1 MYTRLIPGLLLM
13 SACSSGTQSGG
24 TPAPSPDAIS
34 AAAAGVTAEGAASC
48 TVPTGTQILSNQFT
62 SSGERVT
69 VMLVRGCLY
78 HAETN
83 QAGIQLVIEPRMPGT
98 QRPYVAPLMGGA
110 GVTGGQIFEIR
121 PRADGEFYVRATG
134 MRAGQPVT
142 LTITSR
148 GATEPPKE

>member
-1 MYTRLIPGLLLM
+1 MRTRLIPGLLLLA
-13 SACSSGTQSGG
+13 ACSSGTQSGG
-24 TPAPSPDAIS
+24 TPTPTTDAAA

-48 TVPTGTQILSNQFT
+48 TVPVGTRILNYQFSN
-62 SSGERVT
+62 SGERVT
-69 VMLVRGCLY
+69 VNLVRGCLY

-121 PRADGEFYVRATG
+121 PRADGEFYVKATG
-134 MRAGQPVT
+134 MRGGQPVT
-142 LTITSR
+142 LTITGR

>member
-1 MYTRLIPGLLLM
+1 MRIRFIPGLLLLA
-13 SACSSGTQSGG
+13 ACSSGTQSGG
-24 TPAPSPDAIS
+24 AATPAPDGAA
-34 AAAAGVTAEGAASC
+34 AAAAGVTAEGAAGC
-48 TVPTGTQILSNQFT
+48 TVPAGTQILNNQFS

-69 VMLVRGCLY
+69 IVLARGCLY

-134 MRAGQPVT
+134 VRAGQPVT
-142 LTITSR
+142 LTITGR
-148 GATEPPKE
+148 GATEPPKD

>member
-1 MYTRLIPGLLLM
+1 MRTRLIPGVLLLA
-13 SACSSGTQSGG
+13 ACSSGTQSGG
-24 TPAPSPDAIS
+24 APPPAPNGVS

-48 TVPTGTQILSNQFT
+48 AVPVGTQILNNQFS

-69 VMLVRGCLY
+69 VNLVRGCLY
-78 HAETN
+78 HAETD

-98 QRPYVAPLMGGA
+98 QRPYVAPLMGGG
-110 GVTGGQIFEIR
+110 GVTGGQTFEIR

-142 LTITSR
+142 LTITAR

>member
-1 MYTRLIPGLLLM
+1 MRTRLFPALLVLA
-13 SACSSGTQSGG
+13 ACGSGAQSGG
-24 TPAPSPDAIS
+24 TPAPTPEAAA

-48 TVPTGTQILSNQFT
+48 TVPAGTQVLNYQFS
-62 SSGERVT
+62 SSGERAT
-69 VMLVRGCLY
+69 VMLIRGCLY

-83 QAGIQLVIEPRMPGT
+83 QSGIQLVIEPRMPGT

-121 PRADGEFYVRATG
+121 PRSDGEFYVRATG
-134 MRAGQPVT
+134 MRAAQPVT
-142 LTITSR
+142 LTITGR

>member
-1 MYTRLIPGLLLM
+1 MRTRFIPGLLLLA
-13 SACSSGTQSGG
+13 ACSSGTQSGAS
-24 TPAPSPDAIS
+24 PAPAPDGAA

-48 TVPTGTQILSNQFT
+48 AIPVGTEILNNQFT

-69 VMLVRGCLY
+69 VNLVRGCLY

-83 QAGIQLVIEPRMPGT
+83 QTGIQLMIEPRMPGT

-110 GVTGGQIFEIR
+110 GVTGGQTFEIR
-121 PRADGEFYVRATG
+121 PRTDGEFYIRATG
-134 MRAGQPVT
+134 MRGGQPVT
-142 LTITSR
+142 LTITAR